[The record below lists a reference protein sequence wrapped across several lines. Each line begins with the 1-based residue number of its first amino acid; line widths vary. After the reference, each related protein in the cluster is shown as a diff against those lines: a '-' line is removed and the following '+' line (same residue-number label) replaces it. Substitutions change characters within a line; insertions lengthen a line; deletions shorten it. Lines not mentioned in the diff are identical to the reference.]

1 MEEDVV
7 LLLDLR
13 KLRNEA
19 GLSAERVGEQAG
31 IAPSAVKRLEAGS
44 AVNLFT
50 ALKMAR
56 FLHLSVEEIWEIKK
70 NES

>member
-1 MEEDVV
+1 MEEELA

-19 GLSAERVGEQAG
+19 GLSADQVAKQSG
-31 IAPSAVKRLEAGS
+31 IAVSVIKRMEQGATT
-44 AVNLFT
+44 NLIT

-56 FLHLSVEEIWEIKK
+56 FLHLTVEEIWEIKNK
-70 NES
+70 ES